1 MEHFLI
7 DMLSFILFLVILSVV
22 MLSAVMLSVIL
33 SSVLAPENNFAYWAS
48 CDLSK
53 SVTKAVRQN

>member
-1 MEHFLI
+1 
-7 DMLSFILFLVILSVV
+7 MLSFILFLIIVSVV
-22 MLSAVMLSVIL
+22 MLSAVMLNVVMLNVIL